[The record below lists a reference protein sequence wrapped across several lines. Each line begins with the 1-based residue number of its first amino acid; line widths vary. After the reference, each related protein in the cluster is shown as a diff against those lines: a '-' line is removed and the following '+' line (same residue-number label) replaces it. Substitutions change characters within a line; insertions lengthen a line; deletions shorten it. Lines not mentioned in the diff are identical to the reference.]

1 MNQISRKYKKS
12 NNMNVVSNLWIYMV
26 ILLHIQLLLQT
37 FLTRFLSMLPM
48 KSQKPYHTNKSLLNF
63 MGERIGNSS
72 EICGVISL
80 LKSGKS
86 FGPNSIL
93 MKFVKLPFSLISA
106 PLSIILNESFQLGV
120 FPDKLKLAKVIP
132 LFKKDFSD
140 FSKIAEKVM

>member
-1 MNQISRKYKKS
+1 
-12 NNMNVVSNLWIYMV
+12 
-26 ILLHIQLLLQT
+26 
-37 FLTRFLSMLPM
+37 M